1 MRLFTASAARVTSP
15 LAWSVPA
22 SSRVWLVLLLLPPAT
37 LVVTPMAKLAPPLP
51 VTAMVWFWVRLSEL
65 RLRMLRSPLAVRLG
79 APAPLALALSW
90 VVTLLAKLLCRL
102 PTPMA
107 KAPSVPTATETATIS
122 ALIALLTASSSA
134 FTVLKLAALLPAGG
148 RAKPP
153 LTIVRSPL
161 PPAPATRARL
171 PLIVVL
177 VVLAMVVLMPAPPP
191 LRPSSPPRAT
201 ATGTAWA

>member
-22 SSRVWLVLLLLPPAT
+22 SSRVWLVLLLLPSATLIAPAT
-37 LVVTPMAKLAPPLP
+37 AKLAPPLP
-51 VTAMVWFWVRLSEL
+51 VTAMAWFWVRLSEL

-79 APAPLALALSW
+79 APAPLALSW

-107 KAPSVPTATETATIS
+107 KAPSVPTATEMATIS